1 MWLDLI
7 ALAVFAYLTFSG
19 AKRGALVSFLR
30 AFSLLGAY
38 GAAFLLG
45 PPLGEQTAALLGAPS
60 IVGTGVAGAA
70 VFVATVAILSTVTAF
85 IRRAQKHRDIEQ
97 ERHPGDRIAG
107 ACFGALQGAFLAVLL
122 GLLAG
127 WVEVGRKAGALA
139 GLPDPGGHKVAAAA
153 QTAIETAADTMLD
166 ESNLG
171 GRAAARLAARPDR
184 ALEDAHKLMES
195 PTVHRLQQDPLFWT
209 YLEDGAIDQ
218 ALHTR
223 SFIAFSEDREVRES
237 VASYGLMSPDDA
249 ADPARFR
256 QQMRPVL
263 KQLGPRVRT
272 LRRDPA
278 LRELAEDPATRD
290 ALLQGN
296 TLALL
301 ADPRF
306 RALLQRV
313 LEGSSATEPTSI
325 PAAPAHD

>member
-1 MWLDLI
+1 MWLDLF
-7 ALAVFAYLTFSG
+7 ALAVLAYLTLSG
-19 AKRGALVSFLR
+19 ARRGALVSFLR

-45 PPLGEQTAALLGAPS
+45 PPLGARAADLLGVPAL
-60 IVGTGVAGAA
+60 VALGVAGAA
-70 VFVATVAILSTVTAF
+70 VFLAAIALLSIVTAF

-97 ERHPGDRIAG
+97 ERHPGDRAAG
-107 ACFGALQGAFLAVLL
+107 ALFGALQGAFLVVLL

-139 GLPDPGGHKVAAAA
+139 GLPDPGGHTVAAAA

-166 ESNLG
+166 ETNLG

-195 PTVHRLQQDPLFWT
+195 PAVHRLQQDPIFWT
-209 YLEDGAIDQ
+209 YLEEGAIDQ
-218 ALHTR
+218 ALHSR
-223 SFIAFSEDREVRES
+223 SFIAFSEDAEVRDS
-237 VASYGLMSPDDA
+237 IASYGLMSPDDA
-249 ADPARFR
+249 GDPARFR
-256 QQMRPVL
+256 AQMRPVL
-263 KQLGPRVRT
+263 KQIGPRVRT

-301 ADPRF
+301 GDPRF
-306 RALLQRV
+306 RSLLQRV
-313 LEGSSATEPTSI
+313 LEGGDSVDSV
-325 PAAPAHD
+325 PAAPALD

>member
-1 MWLDLI
+1 MWLDLV
-7 ALAVFAYLTFSG
+7 ALGVFAYLTLSG
-19 AKRGALVSFLR
+19 ARRGALVSFLR

-45 PPLGEQTAALLGAPS
+45 PRLGQWVGVMVDMPTL
-60 IVGTGVAGAA
+60 VGTGIAGAF
-70 VFVATVAILSTVTAF
+70 VFVVCVVIFSSVGAF
-85 IRRAQKHRDIEQ
+85 IRRAQKHRDLEQ
-97 ERHPGDRIAG
+97 DRHPGDRVAG
-107 ACFGALQGAFLAVLL
+107 ACFGALQGAFLALLL
-122 GLLAG
+122 GVLAS

-139 GLPDPGGHKVAAAA
+139 DLPDPGGHTVSAAA
-153 QTAIETAADTMLD
+153 QTAIETAADTVLD
-166 ESNLG
+166 EDNLG

-184 ALEDAHKLMES
+184 ALEDAHKLVES
-195 PTVHRLQQDPLFWT
+195 PVVRQLQQDPLFWT

-223 SFIAFSEDREVRES
+223 SFIAFSEDRAVRES
-237 VASYGLMSPDDA
+237 IAGYGLMSAADA
-249 ADPARFR
+249 GDPARFR

-301 ADPRF
+301 GDPRF
-306 RALLQRV
+306 RALLGRV
-313 LEGSSATEPTSI
+313 MEGDASV
-325 PAAPAHD
+325 PAAPARPD